1 MPDNVLEIG
10 ALLLSAVGA
19 IAAWSFN
26 ERSKRAWEEYTRKEN
41 NYRQLLIALKG
52 FFVETQ
58 SKELRDE
65 FLQQVNLCWLYCPDD
80 VIQKAYM
87 FLDSVHTEST
97 SGTETSEKAMGDL
110 VAAIRTDML
119 NRRIVKTTSL
129 RGKDF
134 RRIASR

>member
-52 FFVETQ
+52 FFVATQ